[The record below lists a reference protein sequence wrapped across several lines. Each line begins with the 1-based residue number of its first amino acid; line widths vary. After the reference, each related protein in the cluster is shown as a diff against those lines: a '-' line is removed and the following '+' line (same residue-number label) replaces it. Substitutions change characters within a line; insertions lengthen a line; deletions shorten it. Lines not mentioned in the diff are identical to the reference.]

1 MYTLDDLNS
10 DLGEQIAALKNSKND
25 VETAQ
30 IITKSKA
37 MAELSRT
44 VVDSYKV
51 KASVIGLLKND
62 ASPDHLKNMIRS
74 SGLAPELSEM
84 QAIPSNSRKLEIE

>member
-1 MYTLDDLNS
+1 MYTLDDLNA
-10 DLGEQIAALKNSKND
+10 DLGEQIAALKNSKD
-25 VETAQ
+25 DEETSK
-30 IITKSKA
+30 IITKSRA

-62 ASPDHLKNMIRS
+62 SSPDQIKNMIRT

-84 QAIPSNSRKLEIE
+84 QTIPSNSHKLEIE

>member
-1 MYTLDDLNS
+1 MYTLDDLNT

-25 VETAQ
+25 AETSQ

-51 KASVIGLLKND
+51 KASVIGMLKND
-62 ASPDHLKNMIRS
+62 ASSDQIKNMIRT
-74 SGLAPELSEM
+74 SGLAPELSELNTL
-84 QAIPSNSRKLEIE
+84 PSNSRTLEIE